1 MRIALNKVILPYRGH
16 MLEKLK
22 KRSLTRDNMRFAIEG
37 VQSVTHQDANPSR
50 LYVDPA
56 TRRLNATE
64 HASIWSRYLP
74 LGNDSISSSSAWCQE
89 PATRKTLPPCT
100 CAANGS
106 ARASFEPVTRSA
118 NTLKPRRLR
127 IVFSADSLPPLPGS
141 CSTTI

>member
-1 MRIALNKVILPYRGH
+1 MP
-16 MLEKLK
+16 EKLK
-22 KRSLTRDNMRFAIEG
+22 RRSLTRDQYALRHRALE
-37 VQSVTHQDANPSR
+37 SVTHQDANPSR
-50 LYVDPA
+50 LYVDPP
-56 TRRLNATE
+56 TRRLNAPE

-89 PATRKTLPPCT
+89 PATRNTLPPCT
-100 CAANGS
+100 CAAKGS

-141 CSTTI
+141 CSTPI